1 MNLRDPL
8 YEATV
13 VGAFYQC
20 HEGCCL
26 APVERTKEFESYMSI
41 VIGAFYQ
48 CQEGCCKAPVEGDT
62 GSESDL
68 NSFVQTKRPLEA
80 VASGSTQGSGRAPVP
95 QRDLEELQADFKQLV
110 DQGLGRSTR
119 RTLAAASRR
128 QAYSDF

>member
-1 MNLRDPL
+1 
-8 YEATV
+8 
-13 VGAFYQC
+13 
-20 HEGCCL
+20 
-26 APVERTKEFESYMSI
+26 MSI